1 MTVNIVNFGCRL
13 NIAEGEA
20 IRNDWTGG
28 DAIII
33 NSCAVTAEAERQAR
47 QAIRRAARSGTRVY
61 ATGCAVRLNPEKWA
75 EIADVLPPRHD
86 ARPAVSGAGH
96 ARAFVEV
103 QNGCDHDC
111 TFCITRIAR
120 GPSRSLAPDAI
131 VTAIRAVVEK
141 GQQEVILT
149 GVDLTSYGDGM
160 APLVAR
166 ILRDVPDL
174 PRLRLS
180 SLDPAEV
187 DAKLFDLIASEPRL
201 MPHVHLSLQSGDDM
215 VLKRMKRRH
224 SRAQAID
231 LVTRLKRTRPEI
243 AIGADLIAGFP
254 TETDA
259 MFANSRVIIDDCDI
273 VFGHIFPYSP
283 RPGTAAAK
291 MPQVPPA
298 IAKARAAELRT
309 AATARKSAWLAAQ
322 VGTRAR
328 VLVERNGTSG
338 HAENFAQVTLAP
350 STPGSLQT
358 VRISGTTGETLIADA
373 SQHSAYPELV
383 EACPERL
390 PQAGSRRGL
399 SFLANRSRKKDKA
412 STSSA
417 QTGVVSSACPGI
429 LA

>member
-1 MTVNIVNFGCRL
+1 MTVELINFGCRL

-20 IRNDWTGG
+20 IRSSWTGD
-28 DAIII
+28 DAVII

-47 QAIRRAARSGTRVY
+47 QAIRRASRSGKPVF

-75 EIADVLPPRHD
+75 EIAEVLPQRRD
-86 ARPAVSGAGH
+86 ARPAVSGPNH

-131 VTAIRAVVEK
+131 VEAIRAVVEN

-149 GVDLTSYGDGM
+149 GVDLTSYEGGV
-160 APLVAR
+160 ASLVAR
-166 ILRDVPDL
+166 ILSDVPDL

-187 DAKLFDLIASEPRL
+187 DAPMFDLLTSEPRL

-215 VLKRMKRRH
+215 ILKRMKRRH
-224 SRAQAID
+224 NRGQAID
-231 LVTRLKRTRPEI
+231 LVTRLKSARPDI

-254 TETDA
+254 TETDE
-259 MFANSRVIIDDCDI
+259 MFANSRAIIDECDI

-291 MPQVPPA
+291 MPQVAPTT
-298 IAKARAAELRT
+298 AKARAAELRLT
-309 AATARKSAWLAAQ
+309 NAARKSEWLASL
-322 VGTRAR
+322 VGTKQR

-338 HAENFAQVTLAP
+338 HAENFAQVTLSP
-350 STPGSLQT
+350 GTPGSIQT
-358 VRISGTTGETLIADA
+358 VSIAASTGEILIA
-373 SQHSAYPELV
+373 
-383 EACPERL
+383 EA
-390 PQAGSRRGL
+390 
-399 SFLANRSRKKDKA
+399 LAA
-412 STSSA
+412 A
-417 QTGVVSSACPGI
+417 V
-429 LA
+429 